1 MALINLLF
9 AFIFN
14 EFCISDIIKVLGIIF
29 RSDRL
34 KKIIIQQLFLQN
46 IVSFLSNSFFHTLY
60 IKGTLPLAIFPS
72 NLYLNSLSVLHKI
85 NRYQILAIEL
95 ANKFKDMPMESNKG
109 SNGIYKVK
117 KRVRK
122 KRR

>member
-1 MALINLLF
+1 MALVYLLF
-9 AFIFN
+9 AFIFD
-14 EFCISDIIKVLGIIF
+14 EFSIYHIIKVLEVNF

-46 IVSFLSNSFFHTLY
+46 IPSFLSNSFSYTLY

-72 NLYLNSLSVLHKI
+72 KLYLNSLSVLDKI

-95 ANKFKDMPMESNKG
+95 ADKFNDRLMESNKG
-109 SNGIYKVK
+109 E
-117 KRVRK
+117 
-122 KRR
+122 